1 MLYVPARIYD
11 MSETQLLM
19 VASSIVATLFGLLVT
34 IIGWLGNKFYAKL
47 DEISKNLVV
56 MAGEL
61 HDRINGLDHQM
72 QERINGLDRRV
83 TRVETQHEDRRK

>member
-1 MLYVPARIYD
+1 
-11 MSETQLLM
+11 MSDTQLLTL
-19 VASSIVATLFGLLVT
+19 ATSLVATLFGLLVT

-61 HDRINGLDHQM
+61 HDRINGLD
-72 QERINGLDRRV
+72 RRV
-83 TRVETQHEDRRK
+83 TRVETQYEDRRK